1 MKTGRNNNVKNIEM
15 KCVIC
20 GKVYNANR
28 NTSKFCSDT
37 CKRVCYDLRTQNR
50 NGYNDDV
57 NLGLKLKPG
66 TIPSQ
71 QMPESLLVLTG
82 SKEEVIGELPSYISN
97 DQIREELTHFSRIK
111 SMVDSKDW
119 FQSSFQIFSK
129 THLLEVMKI
138 NGNQYKLYASKW
150 DSPDQNPFSNKS

>member
-1 MKTGRNNNVKNIEM
+1 MKSGIKYNVKNIEL

-20 GKVYNANR
+20 GKMYNANR
-28 NTSKFCSDT
+28 NTSKFCSDH
-37 CKRVCYDLRTQNR
+37 CKQICHSLRTQNR
-50 NGYNDDV
+50 NGYFDDV
-57 NLGLKLKPG
+57 NLGLKLDHA

-71 QMPESLLVLTG
+71 AMPESQLVFSG
-82 SKEEVIGELPSYISN
+82 SKEELIKNLSSYVSS
-97 DQIREELTHFSRIK
+97 DQIKEELTHFNRIK

-119 FQSSFQIFSK
+119 FESSFQIFSE

-138 NGNQYKLYASKW
+138 NSFHYKLYASKW

>member
-37 CKRVCYDLRTQNR
+37 CKQVCYDLRTANK
-50 NGYNDDV
+50 NGYFDDV

-71 QMPESLLVLTG
+71 QMPESFLVLSG
-82 SKEEVIGELPSYISN
+82 NKEEVIRKLSSYLSN
-97 DQIREELTHFSRIK
+97 DQIKEEMIHFNGVI
-111 SMVDSKDW
+111 SMVDSKNW

-129 THLLEVMKI
+129 THLLEVLKI
-138 NGNQYKLYASKW
+138 NSFHYKLYASKW
-150 DSPDQNPFSNKS
+150 DSPDQNPFSN